1 MRFLH
6 HRGSG
11 SSAMPRVLNRGRSD
25 SGPIREPSGCPVS
38 DPRPCGTC
46 EVKGTAPE
54 SIGGPSPLIL
64 SLSERDFTTKVID
77 RAKARGWRVFHPLPA
92 RTSKGWRTQAQ
103 GTPKG
108 FPDCVIAQDGVLLLV
123 ELKSQKG
130 KLTEEQKDWLH
141 HTNGAVWRPK
151 DWQRICEVLDLP
163 ARAKEHRWKEN
174 TK

>member
-1 MRFLH
+1 M
-6 HRGSG
+6 ST
-11 SSAMPRVLNRGRSD
+11 
-25 SGPIREPSGCPVS
+25 SGPV
-38 DPRPCGTC
+38 DTL
-46 EVKGTAPE
+46 KGVQTAVAGQTE
-54 SIGGPSPLIL
+54 ASSLIL
-64 SLSERDFTTKVID
+64 SLSEKDFCNLVID
-77 RAKARGWRVFHPLPA
+77 YAKTRGWRVFHPLPA

-130 KLTEEQKDWLH
+130 KLTDEQKDWLQ

-163 ARAKEHRWKEN
+163 ARAKEHQERI
-174 TK
+174 TDDD